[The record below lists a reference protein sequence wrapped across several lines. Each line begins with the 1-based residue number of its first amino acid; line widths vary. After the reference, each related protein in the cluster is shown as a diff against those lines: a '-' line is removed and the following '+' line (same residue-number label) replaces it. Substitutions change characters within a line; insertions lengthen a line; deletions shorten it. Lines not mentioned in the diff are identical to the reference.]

1 MKRVIKKGKRIN
13 TKAQQA
19 ITELERDMKRE
30 SRLSM
35 IQALIPLGM
44 KAVEEELQLEIREL
58 AGARYSRGGDFS
70 RWGRNPG
77 SVFLGDQKVKVPVSR
92 VRNVMAN
99 EEVQL
104 ATYER
109 LQSPQVVDDMAL
121 SRVIYGMS
129 QRNYEQAAIQVPE
142 TFGIKKTSISRRF
155 IRASAK
161 KLREFNERDLSEH
174 DIVAIFIDGKW
185 FAENEIVIALG
196 VTIEGDKVLLG
207 FVETGTENHVVC
219 RQFLLGLKNRGLN
232 LEKEIL
238 FVVDGGKG
246 LHKGI
251 KEVMGGKAV
260 IQRCQWHKRENVL
273 KYLDKANQDVFRRK
287 LQAAYQLPT
296 YAKAKARLEAVKR
309 ELKLINESAVASLD
323 EGLEETL
330 TLHRLGLFEKLG
342 QSFKTTNCIEN
353 VNKQLATKTDRV
365 DRWQNSNQRQRWVA
379 TALLVIEPR
388 LQKVKGHKHLTD
400 LRTAMKELAEAKKQ
414 TKGICKLASVS

>member
-1 MKRVIKKGKRIN
+1 MRRVIKKGKRIN
-13 TKAQQA
+13 AKVQQT
-19 ITELERDMKRE
+19 IDELERDMRRE
-30 SRLSM
+30 GRLSM

-44 KAVEEELQLEIREL
+44 KAVEEELQREISEL
-58 AGARYSRGGDFS
+58 AGERYSRGGDFS
-70 RWGRNPG
+70 RWGQNPG

-92 VRNVMAN
+92 VRNVSTN

-121 SRVIYGMS
+121 RRVIHGMS

-161 KLREFNERDLSEH
+161 KLREFSERDLSRY

-185 FAENEIVIALG
+185 FAENEIVLAVG
-196 VTIEGDKVLLG
+196 VTVDGEKVLLG
-207 FVETGTENHVVC
+207 FVETGTENHMVC
-219 RQFLLGLKNRGLN
+219 RQFLLGLKDRGLS
-232 LEKEIL
+232 LDQEIL
-238 FVVDGGKG
+238 FIVDGGKG
-246 LHKGI
+246 LYKGI

-260 IQRCQWHKRENVL
+260 IQRCQWHKRENVVS
-273 KYLDKANQDVFRRK
+273 YLDKASQDVFRRK
-287 LQAAYQLPT
+287 LQAAYELPT
-296 YAKAKARLEAVKR
+296 YDKAKARLEAIKR
-309 ELKLINESAVASLD
+309 ELRLINESAVASLE

-353 VNKQLATKTDRV
+353 VNKQLGFKTDRV

-388 LQKVKGHKHLTD
+388 LKKVKGHRHLTE
-400 LRTAMKELAEAKKQ
+400 LRTAMKETAGAKKQ
-414 TKGICKLASVS
+414 TKNIYKIASAS